1 MHNAVRAIGSLL
13 PAECT
18 AAVFRG
24 FTMVWGVLTRSQW
37 EAVRRQLRLATRIAL
52 ERRDDIAIVEDA
64 RGPSR
69 LVG

>member
-1 MHNAVRAIGSLL
+1 MHNAVRAVGSLL

-24 FTMVWGVLTRSQW
+24 FKMVWDVLTRSQW
-37 EAVRRQLRLATRIAL
+37 EAVRRYLQLATRIAL
-52 ERRDDIAIVEDA
+52 ERRDNMDGVEDS